1 MRSNP
6 SLFVSKTRLSVRQ
19 LPPFATERTLKR
31 LALHSVRTFEDE
43 VKKGTREGLTADE
56 LQEDHDKEN
65 AMDVDGE
72 KPQKPKKKQG
82 ERYTAVR
89 QAKIVRLA
97 DKVDPII
104 GKGRSKGYGFLEMMT
119 HADALKVLRWS
130 NNNPEVEG
138 LMRGWWKQELEDL
151 LKKLQD
157 GKKKNDEEQARIK
170 RIKDR
175 LKELDEEKTKK
186 SGRTLVM
193 EFSIE
198 NIQVVRRR
206 SDKEKV
212 WTCFPYFWW

>member
-1 MRSNP
+1 
-6 SLFVSKTRLSVRQ
+6 
-19 LPPFATERTLKR
+19 
-31 LALHSVRTFEDE
+31 
-43 VKKGTREGLTADE
+43 
-56 LQEDHDKEN
+56 
-65 AMDVDGE
+65 
-72 KPQKPKKKQG
+72 
-82 ERYTAVR
+82 VR

-175 LKELDEEKTKK
+175 LKELEEEKTKK

-206 SDKEKV
+206 SDKEKEIQQLPKEERYV
-212 WTCFPYFWW
+212 KKRDKEEDEDEEEGGRPSKRPRSNKTTSKESEGDKPARDNQLGSLIGRKRREKKSKGKAH